1 MAFIASLFCQET
13 QNSRLSVVK
22 GGLTRSRTSHK
33 MGAMSDDNNEAVEEE
48 PGASG
53 PNEGDD
59 EVLDESS
66 TTRIPINPAI
76 FEAII
81 PFRDLQRTI
90 AASDFSGLRVAQQA
104 VAATKLPIL
113 SAFQS
118 DIQAKIAQSVDF
130 GALAGVQRSLI
141 AASAVSSIQ
150 QQTKWVQE
158 LANSLDF
165 GALQHINEV
174 LVATNFPAYVTAVHA
189 WKAPEEW
196 LKSFSMINIKVLLEG
211 RDRWLPDNLKEIED
225 LESVAKLALEEGLPL
240 SWIPRPN
247 IVQKLI
253 DAERPED
260 RLALL
265 DSYQDDIIKDCYA
278 VLVGVPH
285 QWARE
290 CEDALRAFQV
300 PLHGP
305 AQSHAAGIIDSI
317 VLLTLGAKG
326 GRELAKERASEDWK
340 GLALRTVGEGLVL
353 RPLYK
358 ALVTWY
364 PNGEMP
370 PPDHF
375 ARHTTAH
382 AVGQP
387 GLFQP
392 SYALVAVMLAVS
404 LSVQFWDDPTAAG
417 GVLASPEES
426 ARENGLD

>member
-1 MAFIASLFCQET
+1 MGRLVKQLARTFGYLTKSIASY
-13 QNSRLSVVK
+13 
-22 GGLTRSRTSHK
+22 K
-33 MGAMSDDNNEAVEEE
+33 MEPVNDDNELAEEE

-53 PNEGDD
+53 GNEEDD
-59 EVLDESS
+59 DVEELHATHIQID
-66 TTRIPINPAI
+66 PAI

-90 AASDFSGLRVAQQA
+90 AASDFSGLRAAQQA
-104 VAATKLPIL
+104 AAIFATELPDL
-113 SAFQS
+113 SALQ
-118 DIQAKIAQSVDF
+118 DNIQAKIAQSMDF
-130 GALAGVQRSLI
+130 GAIAGVQRSLI

-150 QQTKWVQE
+150 EQTKWIQE

-165 GALQHINEV
+165 GALQHVKEV
-174 LVATNFPAYVTAVHA
+174 LVSTSFPPYVAAAHV

-196 LKSFSMINIKVLLEG
+196 LKSFPMFDIKVLLEG
-211 RDRWLPDNLKEIED
+211 LLPDNLKEVED
-225 LESVAKLALEEGLPL
+225 LESVATIALEEGLPL
-240 SWIPRPN
+240 SWVPRSS
-247 IVQKLI
+247 IVRKLI
-253 DAERPED
+253 DTARPED

-265 DSYQDDIIKDCYA
+265 DSYRDDIIEDCYA

-317 VLLTLGAKG
+317 VLCILGAK
-326 GRELAKERASEDWK
+326 GRELAKERASEEWK
-340 GLALRTVGEGLVL
+340 GLALRVVGEGLVL
-353 RPLYK
+353 RPLYR
-358 ALVTWY
+358 AFVTWY
-364 PNGEMP
+364 PNGGMP

-382 AVGQP
+382 AIGQL
-387 GLFQP
+387 GLFQA

-404 LSVQFWDDPTAAG
+404 LCVQFWDDPMVAR
-417 GVLASPEES
+417 GVLPI
-426 ARENGLD
+426 